1 MGTRLGEGVADDGQ
15 GGHEHDG
22 SDSLCTPVSEMA
34 IRGDGFTYIV
44 PVRAMC
50 GDGDV
55 RDTVV
60 HPMRHWM
67 AVGNDGSVAHG
78 EGTWR

>member
-22 SDSLCTPVSEMA
+22 SDS
-34 IRGDGFTYIV
+34 IV